1 MPHPIYSAAASAPWD
16 AARWP
21 QFTPREIA
29 CRCCGELCIWPEALD
44 ALTRLRTSIAA
55 PLRIDSGHRCALH
68 NARVGGAPLSLHK
81 RLAFDLALGAHDP
94 VRLAA
99 AARASGFTGF
109 GFGQTF
115 LHLDTRAHPA
125 HWFYGQRSKAK
136 WTSLGLSWAPA
147 PRP

>member
-1 MPHPIYSAAASAPWD
+1 MPHPINSTAAFAPWD

-21 QFTPREIA
+21 HVAPQALA
-29 CRCCGELCIWPEALD
+29 CRCCGALCVWPEALD
-44 ALTRLRTSIAA
+44 ALSRLHGAIAA
-55 PLRIDSGHRCALH
+55 PLHITSGYRCALH

-81 RLAFDLALGAHDP
+81 RLAFDIALEHHAPLGLAH
-94 VRLAA
+94 
-99 AARASGFTGF
+99 AARAAGFTGF